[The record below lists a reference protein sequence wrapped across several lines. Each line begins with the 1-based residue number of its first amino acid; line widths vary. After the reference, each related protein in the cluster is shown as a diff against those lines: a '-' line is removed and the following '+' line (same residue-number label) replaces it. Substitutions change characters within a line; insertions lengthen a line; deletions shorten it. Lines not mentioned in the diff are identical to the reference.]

1 MKKQPQN
8 YLVLIPVRK
17 ITEIKEVDGI
27 ITLML
32 PKFKNATFRNWFIPK
47 SKSTHY
53 KIHLDDLGSQVWR
66 LIDNS
71 KSVQEICDLLYDYL
85 MNKNK
90 PSTQVEERV
99 TKFLTDLY
107 TNQFITFNE
116 AQFQSGE

>member
-32 PKFKNATFRNWFIPK
+32 PKFKNEKFRKWFIPRF
-47 SKSTHY
+47 KSTHF
-53 KIHLDDLGSQVWR
+53 KIHLDDMGSKVWR
-66 LIDNS
+66 LIDD
-71 KSVQEICDLLYDYL
+71 KRTVQDICTLLNEFL
-85 MNKNK
+85 ASKNK